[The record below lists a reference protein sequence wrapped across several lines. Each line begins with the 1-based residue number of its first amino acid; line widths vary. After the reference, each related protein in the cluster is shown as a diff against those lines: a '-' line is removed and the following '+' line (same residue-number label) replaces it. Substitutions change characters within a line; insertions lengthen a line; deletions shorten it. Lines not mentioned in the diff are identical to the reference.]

1 MGQRSR
7 SAPTPRR
14 TDTSDPS
21 RSRERALRVL
31 FQADLRDVAPS
42 VTLERLDRDPA
53 ARALLDERDSLTEE
67 VPIVPGPGTPTGGP
81 RASRR
86 SDVSAAVAGRH
97 PDWGPGDA
105 LSAEAGRRRG
115 EAPDDASAAVAGRQ
129 REEASDDVSA
139 STTGGA
145 PGSPDPSTGRRAI
158 KTSAGTRGA
167 GGAGASG
174 WTDAPNRWDTPDLDG
189 FTRALVL
196 GVESHRAA
204 IEALITRYSRRWAI
218 PRMPV
223 VDRNVL
229 RLATY
234 ELLYEPT
241 PPAVVIDEAIGLAKR
256 LSTDD
261 SGRFVNGVLESIRK
275 EIAETRTQPPSGGD
289 TPETGDDA

>member
-1 MGQRSR
+1 MGHLSR

-31 FQADLRDVAPS
+31 FQADLRDVPPS

-53 ARALLDERDSLTEE
+53 ARALLDERDSLTDE
-67 VPIVPGPGTPTGGP
+67 VPIVPEPATPADVQRG
-81 RASRR
+81 ARR
-86 SDVSAAVAGRH
+86 SDDPAATAGVR
-97 PDWGPGDA
+97 PDAGPDDA
-105 LSAEAGRRRG
+105 SPAASEGRRA
-115 EAPDDASAAVAGRQ
+115 EAPDDASAPGMGRDT
-129 REEASDDVSA
+129 ETPASPANGGSVRTSG
-139 STTGGA
+139 STGG
-145 PGSPDPSTGRRAI
+145 TGR
-158 KTSAGTRGA
+158 G
-167 GGAGASG
+167 SG
-174 WTDAPNRWDTPDLDG
+174 WTDAPVRRSAPDLDG

-196 GVESHRAA
+196 GVESHRTA

-234 ELLYEPT
+234 ELLHEPT
-241 PPAVVIDEAIGLAKR
+241 PPAVVIDEAISLAKR

-261 SGRFVNGVLESIRK
+261 SGRFVNGVLESIRRD
-275 EIAETRTQPPSGGD
+275 ISETRTQPAN
-289 TPETGDDA
+289 GDDAPATTLNAGEDA